1 VLTNSIMAIERDRL
15 RAARI
20 EATLGWLLL
29 AGIILAPRC
38 YLWGSVPA
46 GIHGDEGGFATVGMQ
61 MFAAPES
68 LSSFGPQSLPNAH
81 FWLYGAGIELF
92 GVSIWS
98 ARFVTSLFG
107 ALQAFAVADIA
118 RRTAGT
124 SAALTAALVM
134 AVPLQLHFDR
144 LAMCNVM
151 TTATWVAALWVVVAF
166 PYRTAAAAAAGMTL
180 ALGWYGY
187 QASRIAP
194 LVAAAGLLPLLAR
207 PALRRPTIRAAAAGL
222 IGFALVIAPLA
233 LGFLREPA
241 AFLGRAQSTSWLQ
254 QRGDPWSALADHLRA
269 TAWAALGLQ
278 FDASGGFFPF
288 EVPVVPIGLL
298 GLALIG
304 LAACRS
310 GAMRACLAVWIVLV
324 LAGNV
329 LRSYSVYAP
338 VLVCLVPALALAAA
352 YAVRWLRWAAPFV
365 AAVMILPPVSSY
377 FELARRIPASEV
389 LPMAQAALL
398 RDLPSAEPVLI
409 AGGVGCRH
417 GLTAFALRG
426 RRCFEPETARS
437 STAAAQLVIVFPRFV
452 SLAPSLASDPAL
464 VEYHRQWGTTPVRI
478 WSSIPP
484 PAEP

>member
-1 VLTNSIMAIERDRL
+1 MAIEHDRL

-20 EATLGWLLL
+20 ESTLGWLLL
-29 AGIILAPRC
+29 AGIILVPRC
-38 YLWGSVPA
+38 YLWGTVPA
-46 GIHGDEGGFATVGMQ
+46 GIHGDEGGFAAVGME
-61 MFAAPES
+61 MFAAPQS

-98 ARFVTSLFG
+98 ARLVTGLFG

-118 RRTAGT
+118 RRMAGMG
-124 SAALTAALVM
+124 AALTAALVM
-134 AVPLQLHFDR
+134 AVPVQLHFDR

-151 TTATWVAALWVVVAF
+151 TTATWVLALWVVIAF
-166 PYRTAAAAAAGMTL
+166 PYRTAAAAAAGMML
-180 ALGWYGY
+180 ALGWYAY
-187 QASRIAP
+187 QASRIVP
-194 LVAAAGLLPLLAR
+194 LVVAAALLPLLAR
-207 PALRRPTIRAAAAGL
+207 PQSRRPTMRAAAVG
-222 IGFALVIAPLA
+222 IVGFAVVIAPLA

-254 QRGDPWSALADHLRA
+254 QAADPWSALADHLRA
-269 TAWAALGLQ
+269 TAWAALGRQ

-288 EVPVVPIGLL
+288 EVPVVPL
-298 GLALIG
+298 GVLALVLIG

-324 LAGNV
+324 LTGNV
-329 LRSYSVYAP
+329 LRTYAVYAP

-352 YAVRWLRWAAPFV
+352 YSVRWLRLTAPFI
-365 AAVMILPPVSSY
+365 AAAMVLPPLINY

-398 RDLPSAEPVLI
+398 RDLPAAEPVLI

-426 RRCFEPETARS
+426 RTCFEPETARA
-437 STAAAQLVIVFPRFV
+437 STASAQLVIVFPRFV

-464 VEYHRQWGTTPVRI
+464 LEYHRQWGTTPVRI
-478 WSSIPP
+478 WSAIPL
-484 PAEP
+484 PAER